1 MKNLS
6 DTNGDTPII
15 VAENL
20 GKIYRRGSED
30 VPALTGATFAIR
42 RGEIVA
48 VVGPSGSGKTTL
60 VNILGCLDNP
70 TAGTLTVDGNA
81 IFRPGAAPL
90 SEKKLTLLRRRYFGY
105 VFQKFFL
112 IPTLSVRENILLP
125 TVFNGGLKI
134 SENRLHEITQMLG
147 IAHRES
153 HLPAELSG
161 GEMQRV
167 AIARALVADP
177 KVLIADEPT
186 GNLDSRRTEEI
197 KTLLLELNRSR
208 GITIILVTH
217 NPDFAK
223 IADTILEI
231 SDGRVRPSR

>member
-1 MKNLS
+1 MKNHA
-6 DTNGDTPII
+6 DGNGDSPVII
-15 VAENL
+15 AENL

-30 VPALTGATFAIR
+30 VPALTGATFSIR

-48 VVGPSGSGKTTL
+48 VVGPSGAGKTTL

-70 TAGTLTVDGNA
+70 STGTLVVDGQE
-81 IFRPGAAPL
+81 IFRPGVAPL
-90 SEKKLTLLRRRYFGY
+90 SEKKLTLLRRRLFGY

-125 TVFNGGLKI
+125 TVFNSALKI
-134 SENRLHEITQMLG
+134 DENRLHEITQMLG

-167 AIARALVADP
+167 AIARALVAEP

-186 GNLDSRRTEEI
+186 GNLDSRRAAEI
-197 KTLLLELNRSR
+197 KKLLLELNRSR

-217 NPDFAK
+217 NSDLAE
-223 IADTILEI
+223 IADSVLEI
-231 SDGRVRPSR
+231 FDGRVRRSR

>member
-1 MKNLS
+1 MKNHADGNS
-6 DTNGDTPII
+6 DSPVII
-15 VAENL
+15 AENL

-30 VPALTGATFAIR
+30 VPALTGATFSIR

-48 VVGPSGSGKTTL
+48 VVGPSGAGKTTL

-70 TAGTLTVDGNA
+70 STGTLVVDGQE
-81 IFRPGAAPL
+81 IFRPGSAPL
-90 SEKKLTLLRRRYFGY
+90 SEKKLTLLRRRLFGY

-125 TVFNGGLKI
+125 TVFNSALKI
-134 SENRLHEITQMLG
+134 DENRLREITQMLG

-167 AIARALVADP
+167 AIARALVAEP
-177 KVLIADEPT
+177 KVFIADEPT
-186 GNLDSRRTEEI
+186 GNLDSRRAAEI
-197 KTLLLELNRSR
+197 KKLLLELNRSR

-217 NPDFAK
+217 NSDLAE
-223 IADTILEI
+223 IADSVLEI
-231 SDGRVRPSR
+231 FDGRVRRSR